1 MSSNVCFLYSL
12 LWDNDLLWIRL
23 EITNPRCNEVLSREK
38 PQSQDLKLF
47 SCCSCAKSAR
57 RTAKTSGSSLV
68 VTFSAHPVS
77 QLGRWVQFSRIL
89 FFTRQTFSGFWRRRW
104 WLSLL
109 QVKISIAM
117 LIWVFPKDNDT
128 WTCTPST
135 LNNLLQSGDQGDG
148 ADRCWSVRPAQ
159 AHYCGPAQ

>member
-1 MSSNVCFLYSL
+1 MCFLYSL

-38 PQSQDLKLF
+38 PQSQDLNYFPLQLCKI
-47 SCCSCAKSAR
+47 CAENSKDIR
-57 RTAKTSGSSLV
+57 IEPCGHLLCTPCLTAWQVRS
-68 VTFSAHPVS
+68 
-77 QLGRWVQFSRIL
+77 FSRI
-89 FFTRQTFSGFWRRRW
+89 FFITRQTFSGFWRRRR

-109 QVKISIAM
+109 QVKIRYSISIAM

>member
-1 MSSNVCFLYSL
+1 MCFLYSL

-38 PQSQDLKLF
+38 PQSQDLNCFPAAVVQNL
-47 SCCSCAKSAR
+47 R
-57 RTAKTSGSSLV
+57 REQQRHPDRALWSPSLHALSHSLAGEFSSL
-68 VTFSAHPVS
+68 
-77 QLGRWVQFSRIL
+77 W
-89 FFTRQTFSGFWRRRW
+89 FFLSLVLTFSGFWRRRR

-109 QVKISIAM
+109 QVKIRYSISIAM
-117 LIWVFPKDNDT
+117 LIWVFPKENDT